1 MKIYTRTG
9 DSGQTGLWGGQRVD
23 KNSVRVAAYGD
34 VDELNAILGVVRAA
48 DIEPS
53 LDSLLQRVQNELF
66 VLGTDLA
73 TPGELSR
80 IDRLSDNTI
89 AQLEQDIDGF
99 ENELEPLRQFILPG
113 GTFAAAQ
120 LHMARTVCRRAE
132 RSVVTLAQSEHVNPI
147 TLSYLNRLSDWFFV
161 LARVVNAHA
170 GIQDVPWIQQR

>member
-23 KNSVRVAAYGD
+23 KNSVRVAAYGE

-48 DIEPS
+48 GIEPS

-66 VLGTDLA
+66 VLGADLA
-73 TPGELSR
+73 TPGESSR
-80 IDRLSDNTI
+80 IDRLSEDTI

-99 ENELEPLRQFILPG
+99 ETELEPLRQFILPG
-113 GTFAAAQ
+113 GTLAAAQ
-120 LHMARTVCRRAE
+120 LHLARTVCRRAE
-132 RSVVTLAQSEHVNPI
+132 RNVVALAQSEHVNLV

-161 LARVVNAHA
+161 LARVVNARA
-170 GIQDVPWIQQR
+170 GIQDVPWVQQR